1 MAGFY
6 DSENHGMDT
15 SEVMTW
21 VIFLQENLSYENIT
35 FEDLKIK
42 LILATS
48 VLSIISQIKD
58 KINIRRSQFSF
69 NCAAL

>member
-6 DSENHGMDT
+6 DSENRGVGK

-42 LILATS
+42 FILATS
-48 VLSIISQIKD
+48 VLSIIS
-58 KINIRRSQFSF
+58 
-69 NCAAL
+69 

>member
-6 DSENHGMDT
+6 DGENHGVDK

-21 VIFLQENLSYENIT
+21 VIFLRENLSYETIT

-42 LILATS
+42 FILATS

-58 KINIRRSQFSF
+58 KINIRRSQLSF